1 MQVMTPIE
9 ELAVLNLESSY
20 ADARKVLDASP
31 QEVIPVVQSMTSM
44 VIVGAVLREDVV
56 LALNTLDGYY
66 QLTFATP
73 IPLGVPGQDE
83 SPAPDVASETKTLL
97 THERAPPPP
106 RRTSRS
112 FVDPFSQKL
121 HFVVFSVSISVLTK

>member
-1 MQVMTPIE
+1 MTPIE

-20 ADARKVLDASP
+20 ADARRVLDASP

-44 VIVGAVLREDVV
+44 VIVGAVLREDIL

-73 IPLGVPGQDE
+73 ISLGVPDQDE
-83 SPAPDVASETKTLL
+83 SSAAGASSETKTLL
-97 THERAPPPP
+97 MHERGPLPS
-106 RRTSRS
+106 RRSSRS
-112 FVDPFSQKL
+112 FVDPFSQRL
-121 HFVVFSVSISVLTK
+121 HFVVFSVSIKF